1 MKKLFLH
8 RLPIMLVLVM
18 ISCFFTIHI
27 AAQTRGLAERPK
39 IASIK
44 VEGNLKSDAELIIIA
59 SGLSVSQE
67 FNADDITK
75 AIENLWEM
83 NVFKDIQV
91 YGEQIEDGI
100 EVVIVVK
107 EYPRLE
113 SMDLEGQDKI
123 DEEDIRGKMGLY
135 TSQTVSPQ
143 HIKKAIER
151 IKRKYAE
158 EGYLNADVEITTYAS
173 QNDSNKVLLKIK
185 ITEGAKVKIRGINF
199 FGNYSF
205 ADAKLEGT
213 FDDTKSK
220 SGVFRWFKGG
230 DFDEKKYREDVKKLI
245 AYYKKKGYRD
255 FQVVKDSTYYAKNK
269 KDFFIDIHVE
279 EGVKYR
285 IGDVTWTGNT
295 LFSNEELSHAFG
307 FSRGE
312 IFNQEKYDKNM
323 QEQVNAMYYDR
334 GYIFA
339 QIVPIEKPVSK
350 DTLNLEFIVTEGNQV
365 YIEKVEIRNNT
376 KTKEKVIRRDVV
388 AFPGEKFSREAL
400 IRSQRNLMVLNYF
413 ENVIPDVQPISQD
426 KVNVIMTV
434 TEKPTDTANLS
445 MGYSAQ
451 DGLIGSAG
459 VAFNNFLGN
468 GQIVSLNLQ
477 LGGAGYRV
485 FSVGFSEPYL
495 FDTRTSFGASF
506 YFSLDGNRRAQYV
519 GYKQRS
525 YGGSISFGRRLKWPD
540 DYFLANWSVG
550 YANSTLKPLSLS
562 NLYPQFTYGQQQS
575 LTLTQ
580 VIQRNSKDAAEFPKS
595 GSVYTLTTDF
605 GFVSIDT
612 SGYANAVRVLPQ
624 NYTRHTFR
632 AENYY
637 PTLWSFVLYTDF
649 TMGYSRTFKRNPL
662 VEEIPQLDRF
672 YMGGSALDIGSIQL
686 RGYGGRGVGPQESG
700 FAAGGASMV
709 KYSAEIRLPVIPS
722 PTMYILGF
730 AEAGNVFRSLS
741 ETDPFKVKRSFGYG
755 FRLFMPLVGVI
766 GLDVAYG
773 LDKTN
778 KNRNFPRFHF
788 QLGQQF

>member
-1 MKKLFLH
+1 MKKLYWYLPCSFILVITLFLTPFPAFSQIQN
-8 RLPIMLVLVM
+8 L
-18 ISCFFTIHI
+18 T
-27 AAQTRGLAERPK
+27 ERPK

-67 FNADDITK
+67 FNADDISK

-91 YGEQIEDGI
+91 YGEKVDEGV
-100 EVVIVVK
+100 EVIIVVK

-113 SMDLEGQDKI
+113 SMELEGEDKI
-123 DEEDIRGKMGLY
+123 DEEEIRSKMGLY

-143 HIKKAIER
+143 HIKKAIGR

-158 EGYLNADVEITTYAS
+158 EGYLNADVQITTYAS

-185 ITEGAKVKIRGINF
+185 INEGDKVKIRGINF
-199 FGNYSF
+199 YGNYSF
-205 ADAKLEGT
+205 SDAKLEGT

-220 SGVFRWFKGG
+220 TGVFRWFKSGEY
-230 DFDEKKYREDVKKLI
+230 DEKKYKEDLKKLI
-245 AYYKKKGYRD
+245 AFYKKKGYRD
-255 FQVVKDSTYYAKNK
+255 FQVVKDSTYYAANK
-269 KDFFIDIHVE
+269 KDFYIDLYVE

-285 IGDVTWTGNT
+285 IGNVTWSGNT
-295 LFSNEELSHAFG
+295 LFSNDELSRAFG
-307 FSRGE
+307 FSRGDV
-312 IFNQEKYDKNM
+312 FNQEKYDRNM

-339 QIVPIEKPVSK
+339 QIVPIEKPISK
-350 DTLNLEFIVTEGNQV
+350 DTLDIEFIVTEGNQV
-365 YIEKVEIRNNT
+365 YIEKVEIKNNT

-468 GQIVSLNLQ
+468 GQVVSLNLQ

-506 YFSLDGNRRAQYV
+506 YYSLDGNRRAQYI
-519 GYKQRS
+519 GYKQKS

-550 YANSTLKPLSLS
+550 YSNSTLKPLNLS
-562 NLYPQFTYGQQQS
+562 TLYTQFTYGQQQS

-595 GSVYTLTTDF
+595 GSVYTLTTDV

-612 SGYANAVRVLPQ
+612 SGFANAVRVLPQ
-624 NYTRHTFR
+624 NYTRNTFR

-637 PTLWSFVLYTDF
+637 PTFWSFVLYTDF
-649 TMGYSRTFKRNPL
+649 TMGYTRTFKRNPL

-686 RGYGGRGVGPQESG
+686 RGYGGRGVGPQDGG
-700 FAAGGASMV
+700 FAVGGASMV
-709 KYSAEIRLPVIPS
+709 KYSTELRLPVIPS

-741 ETDPFKVKRSFGYG
+741 ETDPFNVKRSFGYG

-766 GLDVAYG
+766 GLDVGYG
-773 LDKTN
+773 IDKSN
-778 KNRNFPRFHF
+778 KNRNYPHFHF

>member
-1 MKKLFLH
+1 MKKLYLLTLQSAVF
-8 RLPIMLVLVM
+8 IVLVCYLSV
-18 ISCFFTIHI
+18 IQI
-27 AAQTRGLAERPK
+27 AAQTQSLTERPK
-39 IASIK
+39 ISSIK

-67 FNADDITK
+67 FSADDITK

-91 YGEQIEDGI
+91 LGEKMDDGI

-113 SMDLEGQDKI
+113 SMELEGEDNI
-123 DEEDIRGKMGLY
+123 DEEEIRGKMGLY

-143 HIKKAIER
+143 HIKKAIGR

-158 EGYLNADVEITTYAS
+158 EGYLNADVDITSYVS

-185 ITEGAKVKIRGINF
+185 INEGDKVKIQGINF

-205 ADAKLEGT
+205 DDAKLEGT

-220 SGVFRWFKGG
+220 SGLFKWFKSG
-230 DFDEKKYREDVKKLI
+230 DYDEKKYKEDVKKLI
-245 AYYKKKGYRD
+245 AFYKKKGYRD
-255 FQVVKDSTYYAKNK
+255 FQIIKDSTYYAKNL
-269 KDFFIDIHVE
+269 KDFYIDIHLE

-285 IGDVTWTGNT
+285 IGNVTWNGNT
-295 LFSNEELSHAFG
+295 LFSNEELSQAFG
-307 FSRGE
+307 FSRGD

-350 DTLNLEFIVTEGNQV
+350 DTLDIEFIVTEGNQV
-365 YIEKVEIRNNT
+365 YIEKVEIKNNT

-413 ENVIPDVQPISQD
+413 ENVIPDVQPVSQD

-477 LGGAGYRV
+477 LGGAGYRI

-495 FDTRTSFGASF
+495 FDSRTSFGAS
-506 YFSLDGNRRAQYV
+506 YYYSLDGNRRAQYV

-550 YANSTLKPLSLS
+550 YANSTLRPLSGS
-562 NLYPQFTYGQQQS
+562 QLYTQFTYGEQQS

-595 GSVYTLTTDF
+595 GSVYTLTTDI

-612 SGYANAVRVLPQ
+612 SGFANAVTVLPQ
-624 NYTRHTFR
+624 DYSRYTFR

-637 PTLWSFVLYTDF
+637 PTLWAFVLYTDF
-649 TMGYSRTFKRNPL
+649 TMGYSRTFKKNSR

-686 RGYGGRGVGPQESG
+686 RGYGGRNVGPQDGG
-700 FAAGGASMV
+700 FAVGGSSMV
-709 KYSAEIRLPVIPS
+709 KYSAELRLPVIPN
-722 PTMYILGF
+722 PTMYILAF

-741 ETDPFKVKRSFGYG
+741 ETDPFKLKRSVGYG

-766 GLDVAYG
+766 GLDVGYG
-773 LDKTN
+773 LDKRN
-778 KNRNFPRFHF
+778 KNLNYPHFHF

>member
-1 MKKLFLH
+1 MKNLSSFIL
-8 RLPIMLVLVM
+8 RVAMGM
-18 ISCFFTIHI
+18 ITIHYLLPFHTKV
-27 AAQTRGLAERPK
+27 QGQSLSERPK

-59 SGLSVSQE
+59 SGLSEGQE
-67 FNADDITK
+67 FNADDVSK

-91 YGEQIEDGI
+91 YGEKKDDGI
-100 EVVIVVK
+100 EVIIAVK

-113 SMDLEGQDKI
+113 SMDLEGEDKL
-123 DEEDIRGKMGLY
+123 DEEEIRNKMGLY

-143 HIKKAIER
+143 HIKKAIGR

-158 EGYLNADVEITTYAS
+158 EGYLNADVDITTYAS

-185 ITEGAKVKIRGINF
+185 ITEGDKVKIKGINF

-205 ADAKLEGT
+205 SDDKLQGT

-220 SGVFRWFKGG
+220 SGLFKWFKSG
-230 DFDEKKYREDVKKLI
+230 DYDEKKYKEDIKKL
-245 AYYKKKGYRD
+245 AAFYKKKGYRD
-255 FQVVKDSTYYAKNK
+255 FQVVKDSVYYAPNK
-269 KDFFIDIHVE
+269 KDLYLDIQVE

-285 IGDVTWTGNT
+285 MGSVTWTGNT
-295 LFSNEELSHAFG
+295 LFSAEELSQAFG
-307 FSRGE
+307 FNRGE

-323 QEQVNAMYYDR
+323 QERVNAMYYDR

-350 DTLNLEFIVTEGNQV
+350 DTLDIEFIVTEGNQV
-365 YIEKVEIRNNT
+365 YIDKVEIKNNT
-376 KTKEKVIRRDVV
+376 KTKEKVIRREVV

-413 ENVIPDVQPISQD
+413 ENVIPDVQPVSQD
-426 KVNVIMTV
+426 KVNVIVTV

-468 GQIVSLNLQ
+468 GQVVSLNLQ

-506 YFSLDGNRRAQYV
+506 FYSLDGNRRAQYV

-525 YGGSISFGRRLKWPD
+525 YGGSVTFGRRLKWPD
-540 DYFLANWSVG
+540 DYFMANWSVG
-550 YANSTLKPLSLS
+550 YSNSTLRPLTGSQ
-562 NLYPQFTYGQQQS
+562 LYTQFTYGQQQS
-575 LTLTQ
+575 LTFTQ
-580 VIQRNSKDAAEFPKS
+580 IIQRNSKDAAEFPNS
-595 GSVYTLTTDF
+595 GSVYTLTTDV
-605 GFVSIDT
+605 GIVSIDT
-612 SGYANAVRVLPQ
+612 AGFANAVRVLPQ

-649 TMGYSRTFKRNPL
+649 TMGYTRTFRNNSV
-662 VEEIPQLDRF
+662 VEQIPQLDRF

-686 RGYGGRGVGPQESG
+686 RGYGGRGVGPQDGG
-700 FAAGGASMV
+700 FAVGGASMV
-709 KYSAEIRLPVIPS
+709 KYSTELRLPVIPS
-722 PTMYILGF
+722 PTMYILAF

-741 ETDPFKVKRSFGYG
+741 ESDPFKVKRSVGYG

-766 GLDVAYG
+766 GLDVGYG
-773 LDKTN
+773 LDKRN
-778 KNRNFPRFHF
+778 KNRNYPHFHF

>member
-1 MKKLFLH
+1 MKNLFSFTLRVAMGMILLH
-8 RLPIMLVLVM
+8 FLPVHSNLLGQSM
-18 ISCFFTIHI
+18 TD
-27 AAQTRGLAERPK
+27 RPK

-59 SGLSVSQE
+59 SGLSESQE
-67 FNADDITK
+67 FNADDVSK

-91 YGEQIEDGI
+91 FGEKTDDGI
-100 EVVIVVK
+100 AITIVVK

-113 SMDLEGQDKI
+113 SMELEGEDQL
-123 DEEDIRGKMGLY
+123 DEEEIRNKMGLY

-143 HIKKAIER
+143 HIKKAIGR
-151 IKRKYAE
+151 IKRKYSE
-158 EGYLNADVEITTYAS
+158 EGYLNADVDITTYTS

-185 ITEGAKVKIRGINF
+185 ITEGDKVKIRGINF

-205 ADAKLEGT
+205 SDDKLQGT

-220 SGVFRWFKGG
+220 SGLFKWFKSG
-230 DFDEKKYREDVKKLI
+230 DYDEKKYKEDIVKLV
-245 AYYKKKGYRD
+245 AFYKKKGYRD
-255 FQVVKDSTYYAKNK
+255 FQVVKDSVYYAPNK
-269 KDFFIDIHVE
+269 KDLYLDIQVE

-285 IGDVTWTGNT
+285 MGHVTWTGNT
-295 LFSNEELSHAFG
+295 LFSAEELSQAFG
-307 FSRGE
+307 FNRGE
-312 IFNQEKYDKNM
+312 IFNQEKYDRNM
-323 QEQVNAMYYDR
+323 QERVNAMYYDR

-339 QIVPIEKPVSK
+339 QIVPIEKPVNK
-350 DTLNLEFIVTEGNQV
+350 DTLDIEFIVTEGNQV
-365 YIEKVEIRNNT
+365 YIDKVEIKNNT
-376 KTKEKVIRRDVV
+376 KTKEKVIRREVV

-413 ENVIPDVQPISQD
+413 ENVIPDVQPVSQD
-426 KVNVIMTV
+426 KVNVIVTV

-506 YFSLDGNRRAQYV
+506 YYSLDGNRRAQYV

-525 YGGSISFGRRLKWPD
+525 YGGSVTFGRRLKWPD
-540 DYFLANWSVG
+540 DYFMANWSVG
-550 YANSTLKPLSLS
+550 YANSTLKPLSGAQLFT
-562 NLYPQFTYGQQQS
+562 QFTYGQQQNV
-575 LTLTQ
+575 TLSQ
-580 VIQRNSKDAAEFPKS
+580 IIQRNSKDAAEFPKS
-595 GSVYTLTTDF
+595 GSVYTLTTDV
-605 GFVSIDT
+605 GIVSIDT
-612 SGYANAVRVLPQ
+612 AGFANAVRVLPQ
-624 NYTRHTFR
+624 NYMRNTFR

-649 TMGYSRTFKRNPL
+649 TMGYTRTFKENSL
-662 VEEIPQLDRF
+662 VEQIPQLDRF

-686 RGYGGRGVGPQESG
+686 RGYGGRGVGPQDGG
-700 FAAGGASMV
+700 FAVGGASMV
-709 KYSAEIRLPVIPS
+709 KYSTELRLPVIPS
-722 PTMYILGF
+722 PTMYILAF

-741 ETDPFKVKRSFGYG
+741 ETDPFKVKRSVGYG

-766 GLDVAYG
+766 GLDVGYG
-773 LDKTN
+773 LDKRY
-778 KNRNFPRFHF
+778 KNRNYPHFHF

>member
-1 MKKLFLH
+1 MVPFSMH
-8 RLPIMLVLVM
+8 
-18 ISCFFTIHI
+18 
-27 AAQTRGLAERPK
+27 AQGLSDRPR

-44 VEGNLKSDAELIIIA
+44 VEGNLKSDADLIVIA
-59 SGLSVSQE
+59 SGLSEGQE

-91 YGEQIEDGI
+91 YGEKIDDGI
-100 EVVIVVK
+100 GVVIVVK

-113 SMDLEGQDKI
+113 SMELEGEDKI
-123 DEEDIRGKMGLY
+123 DEEEIRNKMGLY

-143 HIKKAIER
+143 HIKKAIGR

-158 EGYLNADVEITTYAS
+158 EGYLNAEVDITSYTS
-173 QNDSNKVLLKIK
+173 QNDSNKVILKIK
-185 ITEGAKVKIRGINF
+185 ITEGDKVKIKGINF

-205 ADAKLEGT
+205 SDGKLQGT

-220 SGVFRWFKGG
+220 SGLFKWFKSG
-230 DFDEKKYREDVKKLI
+230 DYDEKKYREDLKKLI
-245 AYYKKKGYRD
+245 AFYKKKGYRD
-255 FQVVKDSTYYAKNK
+255 FQVIKDSVYYAPNK
-269 KDFFIDIHVE
+269 KDLYLDIQVE

-285 IGDVTWTGNT
+285 IGNVSWTGNT
-295 LFSNEELSHAFG
+295 LFSNEELSQAFG

-312 IFNQEKYDKNM
+312 IFNQEKYDRNM
-323 QEQVNAMYYDR
+323 QERVNAMYYDR

-339 QIVPIEKPVSK
+339 QIVPIEKPLSR
-350 DTLNLEFIVTEGNQV
+350 DTLDIEFIVTEGNQV
-365 YIEKVEIRNNT
+365 YIDRVEIKNNT
-376 KTKEKVIRRDVV
+376 KTKEKVIRREVV
-388 AFPGEKFSREAL
+388 AFPGEKFSRDAL

-413 ENVIPDVQPISQD
+413 ENVIPDVQPVSQD
-426 KVNVIMTV
+426 KVNVVVTV
-434 TEKPTDTANLS
+434 SEKPTDTANLS

-477 LGGAGYRV
+477 LGGQGYRV

-506 YFSLDGNRRAQYV
+506 YYSLDGNRRAQYV

-525 YGGSISFGRRLKWPD
+525 YGGSLSFGRRLKWPD
-540 DYFLANWSVG
+540 DYFLVNGTIG
-550 YANSTLKPLSLS
+550 YANSTLKPLSGS
-562 NLYPQFTYGQQQS
+562 QLYTQYTYGQQQS
-575 LTLTQ
+575 LTLTG
-580 VIQRNSKDAAEFPKS
+580 VVQRNSKDAAEFPKS
-595 GSVYTLTTDF
+595 GSVYTYTSDL
-605 GFVSIDT
+605 GFVGIDT
-612 SGYANAVRVLPQ
+612 AGFSNVARVLPQ
-624 NYTRHTFR
+624 NYMRHTFR

-637 PTLWSFVLYTDF
+637 PAFWSFVLYTDF
-649 TMGYSRTFKRNPL
+649 TMGYARTFKKNPQ
-662 VEEIPQLDRF
+662 VEEIPLLDRF

-686 RGYGGRGVGPQESG
+686 RGYSGRGVGPQDGG
-700 FAAGGASMV
+700 FPVGGATMV
-709 KYSAEIRLPVIPS
+709 KYSTELRLPVIPN
-722 PTMYILGF
+722 PTMYILAF

-741 ETDPFKVKRSFGYG
+741 ESDPFKVKRSFGYG

-766 GLDVAYG
+766 GLDVGYG
-773 LDKTN
+773 MDKSN
-778 KNRNFPRFHF
+778 KNRNYPRFHF

>member
-1 MKKLFLH
+1 MKNLSSFILRVAMGMIMIH
-8 RLPIMLVLVM
+8 CLLPFHTKVQGQSL
-18 ISCFFTIHI
+18 S
-27 AAQTRGLAERPK
+27 ERPK

-59 SGLSVSQE
+59 SGLSEGQE
-67 FNADDITK
+67 FNADDVSK

-91 YGEQIEDGI
+91 YGEKKDDGI
-100 EVVIVVK
+100 EVIIAVK

-113 SMDLEGQDKI
+113 SMDLEGEDKL
-123 DEEDIRGKMGLY
+123 DEEEIRNKMGLY

-143 HIKKAIER
+143 HIKKAIGR

-158 EGYLNADVEITTYAS
+158 EGYLNADVDITTYAS

-185 ITEGAKVKIRGINF
+185 ITEGDKVKIKGINF

-205 ADAKLEGT
+205 SDDKLQGT

-220 SGVFRWFKGG
+220 SGLFKWFKSG
-230 DFDEKKYREDVKKLI
+230 DYDEKKYKEDIKKL
-245 AYYKKKGYRD
+245 AAFYKKKGYRD
-255 FQVVKDSTYYAKNK
+255 FQVVKDSVYYAPNK
-269 KDFFIDIHVE
+269 KDLYLDIQVE

-285 IGDVTWTGNT
+285 MGSVTWTGNT
-295 LFSNEELSHAFG
+295 LFSAEELSQAFG
-307 FSRGE
+307 FNRGE

-323 QEQVNAMYYDR
+323 QERVNAMYYDR

-350 DTLNLEFIVTEGNQV
+350 DTLDIEFIVTEGNQV
-365 YIEKVEIRNNT
+365 YIDKVEIKNNT
-376 KTKEKVIRRDVV
+376 KTKEKVIRREVV

-413 ENVIPDVQPISQD
+413 ENVIPDVQPVSQD
-426 KVNVIMTV
+426 KVNVIVTV

-468 GQIVSLNLQ
+468 GQVVSLNLQ

-506 YFSLDGNRRAQYV
+506 FYSLDGNRRAQYV

-525 YGGSISFGRRLKWPD
+525 YGGSVTFGRRLKWPD
-540 DYFLANWSVG
+540 DYFMANWSVG
-550 YANSTLKPLSLS
+550 YSNSTLRPLTGSQ
-562 NLYPQFTYGQQQS
+562 LYTQFTYGQQQS
-575 LTLTQ
+575 LTFTQ
-580 VIQRNSKDAAEFPKS
+580 IIQRNSKDAAEFPKS
-595 GSVYTLTTDF
+595 GSVYTLTTDV
-605 GFVSIDT
+605 GIVSIDT
-612 SGYANAVRVLPQ
+612 AGFANAVRVLPQ

-649 TMGYSRTFKRNPL
+649 TMGYTRTFRNNSV
-662 VEEIPQLDRF
+662 VEQIPQLDRF

-686 RGYGGRGVGPQESG
+686 RGYGGRGVGPQDGG
-700 FAAGGASMV
+700 FAVGGASMV
-709 KYSAEIRLPVIPS
+709 KYSTELRLPVIPS
-722 PTMYILGF
+722 PTMYILAF

-741 ETDPFKVKRSFGYG
+741 ESDPFKVKRSVGYG

-766 GLDVAYG
+766 GLDVGYG
-773 LDKTN
+773 LDKRN
-778 KNRNFPRFHF
+778 KNRNYPHFHF